1 MATLRK
7 YLIAGLLVW
16 LPLAATYFIIRLVL
30 ELLDRTILLLP
41 PEYRPESL
49 FGFNIPGLGLIL
61 ALAILLLTGLL
72 AANLLG
78 RKLVAIWEGL
88 LNRIPLVRTI
98 YNSVKQI
105 TSTVLLTDNKSFSK
119 VVLVEFPRQG
129 AWSLGFLTNDAIN
142 HGSVRSA
149 DDLVTV
155 FVATTPNPTTGF
167 LIAVKRSEVVELEMS
182 MEEAV
187 KYVMSMGVIVPEGIF
202 AKLKAVNHL
211 ADSAPAP

>member
-1 MATLRK
+1 MRK

-16 LPLAATYFIIRLVL
+16 LPLGATYLILRMVV

-61 ALAILLLTGLL
+61 ALVILFLTGLL
-72 AANLLG
+72 AANILG
-78 RKLVAIWEGL
+78 RKLVGLWENL

-105 TSTVLLTDNKSFSK
+105 TSTVLLTDNKAFSK
-119 VVLVEFPRQG
+119 VVLVEFPRKG
-129 AWSLGFLTNDAIN
+129 AWSMGFLTSDV
-142 HGSVRSA
+142 SVFGTTREEDRLA
-149 DDLVTV
+149 VV

-167 LIAVKRSEVVELEMS
+167 LIAVKRTEIIELEMS
-182 MEEAV
+182 IEEAV
-187 KYVMSMGVIVPEGIF
+187 KYVMSMGVILPDHIF
-202 AKLKAVNHL
+202 QGLKSANHL
-211 ADSAPAP
+211 AESPPSS

>member
-16 LPLAATYFIIRLVL
+16 LPLAATYFVIRLAVG
-30 ELLDRTILLLP
+30 LLDRLILLLP

-61 ALAILLLTGLL
+61 ALAVLFLTGVL
-72 AANLLG
+72 AANFLG
-78 RKLVAIWEGL
+78 KRLVSISENL

-105 TSTVLLTDNKSFSK
+105 TSTVLMTDNKSYSK
-119 VVLVEFPRQG
+119 VVLVEFPRRG
-129 AWSLGFLTNDAIN
+129 AWSMGFLTNDAVDQ
-142 HGSVRSA
+142 GPVRSA
-149 DDLVTV
+149 DDLVAV

-167 LIAVKRSEVVELEMS
+167 LIAVKRSDVAELEIS

-187 KYVMSMGVIVPEGIF
+187 KYVMSMGVIVPDKIF
-202 AKLKAVNHL
+202 SRIKARNHL

>member
-16 LPLAATYFIIRLVL
+16 LPLGATYLILRMVV

-61 ALAILLLTGLL
+61 ALVILFLTGLL
-72 AANLLG
+72 AANILG
-78 RKLVAIWEGL
+78 RKLVGLWENL

-105 TSTVLLTDNKSFSK
+105 TSTVLLTDNKAFSK
-119 VVLVEFPRQG
+119 VVLVEFPRKG
-129 AWSLGFLTNDAIN
+129 AWSMGFLTSDV
-142 HGSVRSA
+142 SVFGTTREEDRLA
-149 DDLVTV
+149 VV

-167 LIAVKRSEVVELEMS
+167 LIAVKRTEIIELEMS
-182 MEEAV
+182 IEEAV
-187 KYVMSMGVIVPEGIF
+187 KYVMSMGVILPDHIF
-202 AKLKAVNHL
+202 QGLKSANHL
-211 ADSAPAP
+211 AESPPSS

>member
-16 LPLAATYFIIRLVL
+16 LPLGATYLILRMVV

-61 ALAILLLTGLL
+61 ALVILFLTGLL
-72 AANLLG
+72 AANILG
-78 RKLVAIWEGL
+78 RKLVGLWENL

-105 TSTVLLTDNKSFSK
+105 TSTVLLTDNKAFSK
-119 VVLVEFPRQG
+119 VVLVEFPRKG
-129 AWSLGFLTNDAIN
+129 AWSMGFLTSDVSAS
-142 HGSVRSA
+142 GSVREEDRLA
-149 DDLVTV
+149 VV

-167 LIAVKRSEVVELEMS
+167 LIAVKRTEIIELEMS
-182 MEEAV
+182 IEEAV
-187 KYVMSMGVIVPEGIF
+187 KYVMSMGVILPDHIF
-202 AKLKAVNHL
+202 QGLKSANHL
-211 ADSAPAP
+211 AESPPSS

>member
-49 FGFNIPGLGLIL
+49 FGFSIPGLGLIL
-61 ALAILLLTGLL
+61 ALAVLFLTGVL
-72 AANLLG
+72 AANFLG
-78 RKLVAIWEGL
+78 KRLVLISENV

-105 TSTVLLTDNKSFSK
+105 TSTVLMTDNKSFSK
-119 VVLVEFPRQG
+119 VVMVEFPRQG
-129 AWSLGFLTNDAIN
+129 AWSMGFLTNDTIN
-142 HGSVRSA
+142 HSPVRSG
-149 DDLVTV
+149 DDLVIV

-167 LIAVKRSEVVELEMS
+167 LIAVKRSEVVELEIS

-187 KYVMSMGVIVPEGIF
+187 KYVMSMGVIVPDKIF
-202 AKLKAVNHL
+202 SRIKAMNHL
-211 ADSAPAP
+211 ADSGPAP

>member
-16 LPLAATYFIIRLVL
+16 LPLAATYFVIRLAVD
-30 ELLDRTILLLP
+30 LLDRIILLLP

-49 FGFNIPGLGLIL
+49 FGFSIPGLGLIL
-61 ALAILLLTGLL
+61 ALTVLFITGLL

-105 TSTVLLTDNKSFSK
+105 TSTVLMTDNKSFSK
-119 VVLVEFPRQG
+119 VVLVEFPRVG
-129 AWSLGFLTNDAIN
+129 AWSVGFLTNEMLDVN
-142 HGSVRSA
+142 TDRSA
-149 DDLVTV
+149 GDLVIV

-167 LIAVKRSEVVELEMS
+167 LIAVKRAEIIELEVS
-182 MEEAV
+182 IEEAV
-187 KYVMSMGVIVPEGIF
+187 KYVMSMGVITPERVIQPLQ
-202 AKLKAVNHL
+202 ASNHL

>member
-16 LPLAATYFIIRLVL
+16 LPLGATYLILRMVV

-61 ALAILLLTGLL
+61 ALVILFLTGLL
-72 AANLLG
+72 AANILG
-78 RKLVAIWEGL
+78 RKLVGLWENL

-105 TSTVLLTDNKSFSK
+105 TSTVLLTDNKAFSK
-119 VVLVEFPRQG
+119 VVLVEFPRKG
-129 AWSLGFLTNDAIN
+129 AWSMGFLTSDV
-142 HGSVRSA
+142 SVFGTTREEDRLA
-149 DDLVTV
+149 VV

-167 LIAVKRSEVVELEMS
+167 LIAVKRTEIIELEMS
-182 MEEAV
+182 IEEAV
-187 KYVMSMGVIVPEGIF
+187 KYVMSMGVILPDHIF
-202 AKLKAVNHL
+202 QGLKSANHL
-211 ADSAPAP
+211 AE

>member
-30 ELLDRTILLLP
+30 DLLDRTILLLP

-61 ALAILLLTGLL
+61 ALAVLFLTGVL
-72 AANLLG
+72 AANFLG
-78 RKLVAIWEGL
+78 KRLVLISENL

-105 TSTVLLTDNKSFSK
+105 TSTVLMTDNKSFSK
-119 VVLVEFPRQG
+119 VVLVEFPRRG
-129 AWSLGFLTNDAIN
+129 TWSMGFLTNDAIN
-142 HGSVRSA
+142 LGPVRMV

-167 LIAVKRSEVVELEMS
+167 LIAVKRSEVIELEIS
-182 MEEAV
+182 VEEAV
-187 KYVMSMGVIVPEGIF
+187 KYVMSMGVIVPDGIF
-202 AKLKAVNHL
+202 SRIKAMNHL

>member
-16 LPLAATYFIIRLVL
+16 LPLAATYFVIRLVL

-61 ALAILLLTGLL
+61 ALAVLFLTGVL
-72 AANLLG
+72 AANFLG
-78 RKLVAIWEGL
+78 KRLVSISENL

-105 TSTVLLTDNKSFSK
+105 TSTVLMTDNKSYSK
-119 VVLVEFPRQG
+119 VVLVEFPRKG
-129 AWSLGFLTNDAIN
+129 AWSMGFLTSDV
-142 HGSVRSA
+142 SVFGTTREEDRLA
-149 DDLVTV
+149 VV

-167 LIAVKRSEVVELEMS
+167 LIAVKRTEIIELEMS
-182 MEEAV
+182 IEEAV
-187 KYVMSMGVIVPEGIF
+187 KYVMSMGVILPDHIF
-202 AKLKAVNHL
+202 QGLKSANHL
-211 ADSAPAP
+211 AESPPSS